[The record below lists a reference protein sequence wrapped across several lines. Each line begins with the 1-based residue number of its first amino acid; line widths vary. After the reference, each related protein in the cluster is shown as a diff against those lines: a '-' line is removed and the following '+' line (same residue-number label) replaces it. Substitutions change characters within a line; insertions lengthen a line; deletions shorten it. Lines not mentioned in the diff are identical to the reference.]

1 MELRPVWELRTDVG
15 KREADRLSD
24 LGVKDSSMVVLIDD
38 DGAELVALTPWTY
51 KRLTSIV
58 GQDNVFNPDHRI
70 EGGEGEGE

>member
-24 LGVKDSSMVVLIDD
+24 LGVTDPSMVVLIDD
-38 DGAELVALTPWTY
+38 DGAEMVTLAPWTY

-58 GQDNVFNPDHRI
+58 GQANVFNPDHVV
-70 EGGEGEGE
+70 EDGEGEAE